1 MNTLIDKPEAMANGY
16 LAMAQMFS
24 YPDADAWRR
33 LNMFGLV
40 EPTLKRETLEE
51 EYLALFEMGG
61 GTSIVSLYEGQNR
74 PECGRDGIL
83 QELLRYYEFFNA
95 KLNQDEREYPD
106 HLVTELE
113 FLAWL
118 CLQEHAAVRDG
129 RDAAPFRHAARDFL
143 TRHLASWLP
152 DFRRRLE
159 ATNTTYALYGPVL
172 GELVK
177 VHGNRLAEQVQ
188 APGVLQ

>member
-1 MNTLIDKPEAMANGY
+1 MNTLIDNPEAMANGY
-16 LAMAQMFS
+16 LAMAQLFS

-33 LNMFGLV
+33 LNEYGLV
-40 EPTLKRETLEE
+40 EPTLNRQALEA

-61 GTSIVSLYEGQNR
+61 GSSTVSLYEGQNR

-83 QELLRYYEFFNA
+83 QELLRYYEFFDA
-95 KLNQDEREYPD
+95 QLNQDEREYPD

-118 CLQEHAAVRDG
+118 CLQEHSAVRDG
-129 RDAAPFRHAARDFL
+129 RDAEPFRNAARDFL
-143 TRHLASWLP
+143 TRHLAAWLP

-159 ATNTTYALYGPVL
+159 VTNTTYALYGPVL

-177 VHGNRLAEQVQ
+177 VHSNRLGEQVQ
-188 APGVLQ
+188 ELGAMQ